1 MTLLFSSLI
10 GSTLIAA
17 LLVAPAILLD
27 FFWYKKN
34 PTEHRR
40 FVTDNVEAWLFWA
53 AANILISWYLAM
65 AVDIIPAIVR
75 FLISA
80 SWGHVSESV
89 KNKIELYDSV
99 KKNIKPVLY
108 AASAWLSWIIIFE
121 QIFVLQTSKDVT
133 SRASYT
139 DRVCAN
145 QYYPYKNIF
154 DLSVSAGPASCRVPI
169 LFCTCSL
176 CSAHALTSCW

>member
-1 MTLLFSSLI
+1 M
-10 GSTLIAA
+10 
-17 LLVAPAILLD
+17 
-27 FFWYKKN
+27 
-34 PTEHRR
+34 
-40 FVTDNVEAWLFWA
+40 TDNVEAWLFWA

-121 QIFVLQTSKDVT
+121 QIFELQTSKDVT

-154 DLSVSAGPASCRVPI
+154 NLSVSAGPASCRVPI